1 MRSNCAVCAQCT
13 LFFCVRMLRA
23 AMHAQ
28 YTCSSFPACTAA
40 PALSPGCC
48 CCPTQTHLLQDD
60 SVGGDSWRYM
70 HESNKGKHQLV
81 RDLLL
86 LTACNPAAADATMS
100 TPRPA
105 LSQQPAAAAAT
116 PAANG
121 DSDAIMQDAGTP
133 AAANEPAPC
142 EPTAAVQATAAGVVP
157 DQVPLVSALELVQS
171 ARVLLLLLL
180 QLYSS
185 CEEAGV
191 YGRAGEGRHHMQR
204 LQGGS
209 GQPNDR

>member
-1 MRSNCAVCAQCT
+1 
-13 LFFCVRMLRA
+13 
-23 AMHAQ
+23 
-28 YTCSSFPACTAA
+28 
-40 PALSPGCC
+40 
-48 CCPTQTHLLQDD
+48 
-60 SVGGDSWRYM
+60 M

-86 LTACNPAAADATMS
+86 LTACSPAAAAATAL
-100 TPRPA
+100 TPHPA
-105 LSQQPAAAAAT
+105 LSQQPGPAVAT
-116 PAANG
+116 PAATG
-121 DSDAIMQDAGTP
+121 DTDAVMQDAGTP
-133 AAANEPAPC
+133 AAANNPAPC
-142 EPTAAVQATAAGVVP
+142 EPTAAVQATTAGVVA

-191 YGRAGEGRHHMQR
+191 YGRGGEGRHHMQR